1 MGRTPV
7 GERRL
12 AVILANYP
20 NRDGRLGNGVGL
32 DTPASVVELLRSLE
46 GAGYGVADI
55 PRDGDG
61 LIEKL
66 RRGPTNAA
74 LDGREISVTLTLR
87 AYREF
92 FDSLPA
98 PVRQLVNDRWGA
110 PRRGPFYLTAS
121 DEFAL
126 PAFHCGNV
134 VIGLQPA
141 VVHGH
146 QIVSVERRHGW
157 LRERYPDVRVVVYGH
172 THRRCIRSQRAPVD
186 RQPGRGG
193 AEPGLRSS

>member
-1 MGRTPV
+1 M
-7 GERRL
+7 
-12 AVILANYP
+12 
-20 NRDGRLGNGVGL
+20 
-32 DTPASVVELLRSLE
+32 
-46 GAGYGVADI
+46 
-55 PRDGDG
+55 
-61 LIEKL
+61 
-66 RRGPTNAA
+66 
-74 LDGREISVTLTLR
+74 TLTLR

-110 PRRGPFYLTAS
+110 PRRDPFYLTAS

-172 THRRCIRSQRAPVD
+172 THRRCIDRSARPWIVNPGAAGRNRAFARRD
-186 RQPGRGG
+186 RRRRFPLAAAHG
-193 AEPGLRSS
+193 ALRAHHAASSTVAVG